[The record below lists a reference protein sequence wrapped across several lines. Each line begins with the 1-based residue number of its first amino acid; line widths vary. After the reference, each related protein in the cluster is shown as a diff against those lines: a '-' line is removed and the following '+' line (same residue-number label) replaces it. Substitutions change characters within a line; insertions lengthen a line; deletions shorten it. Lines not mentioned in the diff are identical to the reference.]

1 MTKHAIILDFDGTLA
16 DTMPQLA
23 CLGVDLL
30 TRHYGLSPGEAYKYF
45 LETVGAPFYQ
55 QLETLF
61 HEDSRNHAVG
71 EEFNARKREIFDDA
85 EPFEDAAEAVQ
96 LIRAREWPA
105 YVCSSTE
112 VDHVARFMR
121 RYELDVT
128 AVSGT
133 QGTDSK
139 TEQIKFYVSAAELE
153 PEQVVFIGD
162 APADAGYAHRAGV
175 RFLAVEHTFE
185 RYIFADLHIQSATT
199 LLNAVQAVLGAKP

>member
-23 CLGVDLL
+23 ALGVDMLI
-30 TRHYGLSPGEAYKYF
+30 RHYGLSPGEAYKRF

-61 HEDSRNHAVG
+61 HEDSHNHAVN
-71 EEFNARKREIFDDA
+71 EEFDARKREIFDDA
-85 EPFEDAAEAVQ
+85 EPFEDAVEAVQ
-96 LIRAREWPA
+96 LVRAHEWPA

-112 VDHVARFMR
+112 VDLVARFVQ
-121 RYELDVT
+121 RYGLDVT
-128 AVSGT
+128 AVTGT

-139 TEQIKFYVSAAELE
+139 AEQIKFCVSAAELK
-153 PEQVVFIGD
+153 PEHAVFIGD
-162 APADAGYAHRAGV
+162 APADAGYARRAGV

-199 LLNAVQAVLGAKP
+199 LLDAVRSVLGAKP

>member
-23 CLGVDLL
+23 ALGVDMLIH
-30 TRHYGLSPGEAYKYF
+30 HYGLSPGEAYKRF

-61 HEDSRNHAVG
+61 HEDSRNHAVS
-71 EEFNARKREIFDDA
+71 EEFSARKLEIFDDA
-85 EPFEDAAEAVQ
+85 VPFDDAAEAIQ
-96 LIRAREWPA
+96 LIRACGWPV

-112 VDHVARFMR
+112 HELVTRFVQR
-121 RYELDVT
+121 HRLLVT
-128 AVSGT
+128 AAVGT
-133 QGTDSK
+133 VGADTK
-139 TEQIKFYVSAAELE
+139 TGQIMVCASAAGLK

-162 APADAGYAHRAGV
+162 APADAGYAYRAGA

-185 RYIFADLHIQSATT
+185 RSVFAGLSIQSVPT
-199 LLNAVQAVLGAKP
+199 LLDAVRAVLGAKP